1 MIFVRK
7 VKKHFSIHSKLR
19 TELSFHVC
27 SRLLTRPTLKLRDSF
42 LYKGFITQQE
52 VQYIASAKLQI
63 LDINIVNFLDWSKRI
78 EIICME
84 TTKTNFILWKVANF
98 LAVHKIFP
106 MLVLGLQFLNLF
118 QSNTWHSDKLNYWRQ
133 DAPKLCFVFLFSS
146 SPYLLH
152 IETLLWLSYFPE
164 A

>member
-63 LDINIVNFLDWSKRI
+63 LDINIVNFLD
-78 EIICME
+78 
-84 TTKTNFILWKVANF
+84 
-98 LAVHKIFP
+98 
-106 MLVLGLQFLNLF
+106 
-118 QSNTWHSDKLNYWRQ
+118 
-133 DAPKLCFVFLFSS
+133 
-146 SPYLLH
+146 
-152 IETLLWLSYFPE
+152 
-164 A
+164 